1 MNQSMLLE
9 LMGVDVRGAYC
20 NARAQWTQVERRILS
35 HPVEVSIPHYPSND
49 IHSFSPL
56 YIGLRNEIR
65 PVPISVLNRL
75 LVVNPKA
82 LTDEILHVAIRNPHT
97 TSAIVLRLLELKPQF
112 PMNKYGFWNTP
123 LHAFAKSA
131 RSVEAFR
138 ILIES
143 NTSALMIRDSHG
155 RIPLFDA
162 CSEGSFLIVKLLLEK
177 GKEAGLCGGG
187 LFILDNNGM
196 TALHCVISRIGVLED
211 TGGHDNCSRHYYL
224 RGTDF
229 KTKCFNAWKT
239 LVICIM
245 YGSDRDS
252 SDCDWRD
259 YTSIVLLAT
268 IEMAGSRNKEST
280 PMPMPA
286 EVDWNQVFYLLLDD
300 RYCDSKLLAS
310 TPDHSG
316 RLPFHIALE
325 NKLGF
330 RDGLLH
336 ILNAFPEAIFKD
348 LSDTLLPQMMEVL
361 GKKSGLKMMFSLL
374 SNAPSVLKNTDPI
387 RHVVKRTCLKRF
399 DGEHETNDGHDQSSK
414 KKQRAGSEE
423 LWIF

>member
-9 LMGVDVRGAYC
+9 LMGVDIRGAYC
-20 NARAQWTQVERRILS
+20 NSRAQWIQVERRILS
-35 HPVEVSIPHYPSND
+35 HPVEASIPHYPSND
-49 IHSFSPL
+49 CHSFSPL
-56 YIGLRNEIR
+56 YIGLRNEIC
-65 PVPISVLNRL
+65 PIPLSVLNRL
-75 LVVNPKA
+75 LEVNPQA

-97 TSAIVLRLLELKPQF
+97 TIEIMLRLLELKPQF
-112 PMNKYGFWNTP
+112 PMSKYRFWDTP

-143 NTSALMIRDSHG
+143 NSSALMIRDCHG

-177 GKEAGLCGGG
+177 GKEAGICAGG
-187 LFILDNNGM
+187 LFVSDDNGM
-196 TALHCVISRIGVLED
+196 TALHCVISRIGFLEAIN
-211 TGGHDNCSRHYYL
+211 TCSRHANCSQHCYL

-239 LVICIM
+239 LVICII
-245 YGSDRDS
+245 YGSYRDS
-252 SDCDWRD
+252 SECDWRD
-259 YTSIVLLAT
+259 YTSMVLLAT
-268 IEMAGSRNKEST
+268 IEMAGSQNKEST
-280 PMPMPA
+280 PIP
-286 EVDWNQVFYLLLDD
+286 EVDWKQVFCLLLDS
-300 RYCDSKLLAS
+300 RYCDSKILAS

-374 SNAPSVLKNTDPI
+374 SNAPSLLKNVDPV

-399 DGEHETNDGHDQSSK
+399 DGEHDTNDGHDQSSK
-414 KKQRAGSEE
+414 KKQRAGIEE